1 MNKSLNLFAQL
12 AKIDESRQEVWGV
25 ATAEVVD
32 KDGEIFDY
40 ASSKPYFE
48 AWSAEIAKATD
59 GKSLGNVREMH
70 VNSAVGKLV
79 VIEFDDALKQISV
92 GAGIMED
99 AGWQKCAQGVYTGFS
114 IGGQYV
120 KAWDDGEFIR
130 FTAKPAE
137 ISVVD
142 NPCVPSAHF
151 TAVKTDGS
159 CEVRKFKVLSS
170 QQSAAFSEIP
180 NPRGFC
186 GVRDT
191 YELSCTQGGQPAK
204 CREGRDPSPAKGAGF
219 GVSEKAF
226 NDKGAENTML
236 ETKDKE
242 QLEKAH
248 AYSASALSKVAEVE
262 KSVAQLR
269 NDMEKNND
277 KLRESLGNLVQLLEK
292 LVDPQAGNG
301 KVARTTVPFVTVRKE
316 DDGAGADKDR

>member
-1 MNKSLNLFAQL
+1 MKSLKLFAQL

-32 KDGEIFDY
+32 KEGEIFDY
-40 ASSKPYFE
+40 ASSKPYFK
-48 AWSAEIAKATD
+48 AWSNEIAKATD

-79 VIEFDDALKQISV
+79 AIEFDDALKQISV
-92 GAGIMED
+92 GARIVDD
-99 AGWQKCAQGVYTGFS
+99 AAWQKCAQGVYTGFS
-114 IGGQYV
+114 IGGQYM
-120 KAWDDGEFIR
+120 KAWDDGEFVR

-159 CEVRKFKVLSS
+159 YEFRKFKTGE
-170 QQSAAFSEIP
+170 Q
-180 NPRGFC
+180 
-186 GVRDT
+186 
-191 YELSCTQGGQPAK
+191 TQ
-204 CREGRDPSPAKGAGF
+204 
-219 GVSEKAF
+219 
-226 NDKGAENTML
+226 ML

-248 AYSASALSKVAEVE
+248 AYSASALSKMAEVE

-269 NDMEKNND
+269 DEMESNNNEVL
-277 KLRESLGNLVQLLEK
+277 KSLENLLQLLEK
-292 LVDPQAGNG
+292 LVDPQAANG
-301 KVARTTVPFVTVRKE
+301 KVSRTTVPSITVRKE
-316 DDGAGADKDR
+316 DDGVGADKDKGVKSVHDLVKQALQSPQRASNYLR